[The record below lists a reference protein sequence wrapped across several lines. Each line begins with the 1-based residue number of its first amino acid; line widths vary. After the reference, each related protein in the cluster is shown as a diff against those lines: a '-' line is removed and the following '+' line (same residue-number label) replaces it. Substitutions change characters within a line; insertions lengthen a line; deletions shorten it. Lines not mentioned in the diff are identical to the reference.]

1 MALFTLRINIYLM
14 LYAFILV
21 LCVILLVG
29 SYGRMRS
36 HEQYKC
42 AGCCNELGTTT
53 KSRFVHLASERDP
66 PNVAVLDQDS
76 RGSLCSFE
84 VSRNLEFSTRS
95 HFRNVLLPGRVLLF
109 SSSST
114 PRDLRSATDLAPSL
128 SSSRR

>member
-1 MALFTLRINIYLM
+1 M

-36 HEQYKC
+36 HEQYKSVRV
-42 AGCCNELGTTT
+42 AVPRNQ
-53 KSRFVHLASERDP
+53 FVHLASERDP